1 MNFGTHLREAR
12 EKRGVSLRQIATS
25 TRISLSTLEALEN
38 NEIKKLPGGIFSRAF
53 VRSYAQEIGLDPDE
67 AVREFVHQFPLEHVT
82 AGSKSANDRVVA
94 HGEEG
99 VRKRQQQFSLAVTLA
114 ILIPIAALVV
124 YFVISSRRSSAADV
138 SRDASGPARSAV
150 DARASLPTAAQASPS
165 ATAGTAANTATGS
178 AVTAPQNTPANA
190 SANAGASAPTGS
202 NASAGAIP
210 ATEPLRLRI
219 APSGPCW
226 VRVSADGAIRHQK
239 LMQKDEVFEQDAKD
253 GFEVL
258 IGDAGTFR
266 YTINGRPGRAAG
278 ESGDVVV
285 ARITRATLA
294 NWLQPAR

>member
-25 TRISLSTLEALEN
+25 TRISIRTLEALEN

-67 AVREFVHQFPLEHVT
+67 AVREFVHQFPLEHVI

-99 VRKRQQQFSLAVTLA
+99 VRRRQQQFSLAVTLA

-124 YFVISSRRSSAADV
+124 YFVMSSRRSSASEGAV
-138 SRDASGPARSAV
+138 EAASPAASAP
-150 DARASLPTAAQASPS
+150 ASASASASLPTAQPSPAS
-165 ATAGTAANTATGS
+165 TASGALSPTAPANTKTAANANANTS
-178 AVTAPQNTPANA
+178 ATPAA
-190 SANAGASAPTGS
+190 SK
-202 NASAGAIP
+202 GAIP
-210 ATEPLRLRI
+210 ANEPLRLRI

-226 VRVSADGAIRHQK
+226 VRVKADGEIRHQK
-239 LMQKDEVFEQDAKD
+239 LMQKGEVFEQQATE

-258 IGDAGTFR
+258 VGDAGTFR
-266 YTINGRPGRAAG
+266 YTINDRPGRNIG
-278 ESGDVVV
+278 DPGDVIV
-285 ARITRATLA
+285 ARINRSTLENWVQATR
-294 NWLQPAR
+294 

>member
-1 MNFGTHLREAR
+1 MSFGTHLREAR

-25 TRISLSTLEALEN
+25 TRISIRTLEALEN

-82 AGSKSANDRVVA
+82 AGTKSANDRVVA
-94 HGEEG
+94 SGEEG
-99 VRKRQQQFSLAVTLA
+99 VRRRQQQVSLAVTLA

-124 YFVISSRRSSAADV
+124 YFVVSSRRSSAADGSIEAATTV
-138 SRDASGPARSAV
+138 QSG
-150 DARASLPTAAQASPS
+150 ARADSSLPTAQPSPS
-165 ATAGTAANTATGS
+165 STAGAALSPAAAGTNGRAAN
-178 AVTAPQNTPANA
+178 ANA
-190 SANAGASAPTGS
+190 STASGAAAIAP
-202 NASAGAIP
+202 N
-210 ATEPLRLRI
+210 EPLRLRI

-226 VRVSADGAIRHQK
+226 VRVSADGAVRHQK
-239 LMQKDEVFEQDAKD
+239 LMQKGEVFEHEAKD

-258 IGDAGTFR
+258 IGDAGTFH
-266 YTINGRPGRAAG
+266 YTINNRPGRITG

-285 ARITRATLA
+285 ARINRATLA

>member
-25 TRISLSTLEALEN
+25 TRISIRTLEALEN

-82 AGSKSANDRVVA
+82 AGTKSANDRVVA

-99 VRKRQQQFSLAVTLA
+99 VRRRQQQVSLAVTLA

-124 YFVISSRRSSAADV
+124 YFVISSRRSSAADGTIEA
-138 SRDASGPARSAV
+138 ASPARTE
-150 DARASLPTAAQASPS
+150 ARAGDAAGALPTAQPSPS
-165 ATAGTAANTATGS
+165 STAATALSPTAPHAIKPAANTATASNGTN
-178 AVTAPQNTPANA
+178 AAAIAAN
-190 SANAGASAPTGS
+190 
-202 NASAGAIP
+202 
-210 ATEPLRLRI
+210 EPLRLRI

-226 VRVSADGAIRHQK
+226 VRVRADGEIRHQK
-239 LMQKDEVFEQDAKD
+239 LMQKGEVFEHEAKD
-253 GFEVL
+253 AFEVL
-258 IGDAGTFR
+258 VGDAGTFR
-266 YTINGRPGRAAG
+266 YTINDRPGRTVG
-278 ESGDVVV
+278 ESGDVIV
-285 ARITRATLA
+285 ARINRTTLQ

>member
-38 NEIKKLPGGIFSRAF
+38 NEVKKLPGGIFSRAF

-124 YFVISSRRSSAADV
+124 YFVISSRRSSAA
-138 SRDASGPARSAV
+138 AGTIEEPAPARSE
-150 DARASLPTAAQASPS
+150 ARPGNAGGAPPTAQPSPS
-165 ATAGTAANTATGS
+165 STAAVALSPTAPHAIAPGAATAVTPSGAIAAN
-178 AVTAPQNTPANA
+178 
-190 SANAGASAPTGS
+190 
-202 NASAGAIP
+202 
-210 ATEPLRLRI
+210 EPLRLRI

-226 VRVSADGAIRHQK
+226 VRVSADGVIRQQK
-239 LMQKDEVFEQDAKD
+239 LMQKGEVFEQDAKD

-278 ESGDVVV
+278 EPGDVIV
-285 ARITRATLA
+285 ARITRATVA

>member
-12 EKRGVSLRQIATS
+12 ERRGVSLRQIATS
-25 TRISLSTLEALEN
+25 TRISIRTLEALEN

-82 AGSKSANDRVVA
+82 AGTKSDKDRVVA

-124 YFVISSRRSSAADV
+124 YFVISSRRSSAAE
-138 SRDASGPARSAV
+138 SSIASASTARS
-150 DARASLPTAAQASPS
+150 DAASATGSSLPTAQPSPS
-165 ATAGTAANTATGS
+165 STAGAALSPAAANAR
-178 AVTAPQNTPANA
+178 NA
-190 SANAGASAPTGS
+190 STAS
-202 NASAGAIP
+202 NASAAGAI
-210 ATEPLRLRI
+210 AANEPLRLRI
-219 APSGPCW
+219 APTGPCW
-226 VRVSADGAIRHQK
+226 VRVRADGEVRHQK
-239 LMQKDEVFEQDAKD
+239 LMQKGEVFEQDAKD

-258 IGDAGTFR
+258 IGDAGTFH
-266 YTINGRPGRAAG
+266 YTINNRPGRVTG

-285 ARITRATLA
+285 ARINRATLS

>member
-1 MNFGTHLREAR
+1 MTFGTHLREAR

-25 TRISLSTLEALEN
+25 TRISIRTLEALEN

-82 AGSKSANDRVVA
+82 AGTKSANDRVVA
-94 HGEEG
+94 TGEEG
-99 VRKRQQQFSLAVTLA
+99 VRRRQQQVSLAVTLA

-124 YFVISSRRSSAADV
+124 YFVVSSRRSSAADG
-138 SRDASGPARSAV
+138 SIEAASTAPSG
-150 DARASLPTAAQASPS
+150 ARAGSSLPTAQPSPS
-165 ATAGTAANTATGS
+165 STAGAALSPAAAGRTPAGTNGNAAN
-178 AVTAPQNTPANA
+178 ANA
-190 SANAGASAPTGS
+190 STASSASA
-202 NASAGAIP
+202 AAIAP
-210 ATEPLRLRI
+210 NEPLRLRI

-226 VRVSADGAIRHQK
+226 VRVSADGAIRQQK
-239 LMQKDEVFEQDAKD
+239 LMQKGEVFEHEAKD

-258 IGDAGTFR
+258 IGDAGTFH
-266 YTINGRPGRAAG
+266 YTINNRPGRITG

-285 ARITRATLA
+285 ARINRATLS

>member
-25 TRISLSTLEALEN
+25 TRISIRTLEALEN
-38 NEIKKLPGGIFSRAF
+38 NEIGKLPGGIFSRAF

-82 AGSKSANDRVVA
+82 AGTKSANDRVVE

-99 VRKRQQQFSLAVTLA
+99 VRRRQQQFSLAVTLA

-124 YFVISSRRSSAADV
+124 YFVISSRRSSAADGLV
-138 SRDASGPARSAV
+138 EAATTAETSARA
-150 DARASLPTAAQASPS
+150 DASLPTAQPSPS
-165 ATAGTAANTATGS
+165 STAGAALSPAAAAN
-178 AVTAPQNTPANA
+178 ANA
-190 SANAGASAPTGS
+190 PPSGAAAIAP
-202 NASAGAIP
+202 N
-210 ATEPLRLRI
+210 EPLRLRI
-219 APSGPCW
+219 EPSGPCW
-226 VRVSADGAIRHQK
+226 VRVSADGEIRHQK
-239 LMQKDEVFEQDAKD
+239 LMQKGEVFEHEAKD

-266 YTINGRPGRAAG
+266 YTINNRPGRITG

-285 ARITRATLA
+285 ARINRTTLQ
-294 NWLQPAR
+294 NWLQPGR

>member
-25 TRISLSTLEALEN
+25 TRISIRTLEALEN

-53 VRSYAQEIGLDPDE
+53 VRSYAQEIGIDPDE

-82 AGSKSANDRVVA
+82 AGTKSANDRVVA

-99 VRKRQQQFSLAVTLA
+99 VRRRQQQFSLAVTLA
-114 ILIPIAALVV
+114 ILIPLAALVV
-124 YFVISSRRSSAADV
+124 YFVISSRRSSAAAGTI
-138 SRDASGPARSAV
+138 DAASTAPV
-150 DARASLPTAAQASPS
+150 EARADNAGGALPTAQPSPS
-165 ATAGTAANTATGS
+165 STAAGALS
-178 AVTAPQNTPANA
+178 PAAPHAIKP
-190 SANAGASAPTGS
+190 SANTVAAS
-202 NASAGAIP
+202 NGAIAP
-210 ATEPLRLRI
+210 NEPLRLRI

-226 VRVSADGAIRHQK
+226 VRVRADGEIRHQK
-239 LMQKDEVFEQDAKD
+239 LMQKGEVFEHEAKD

-266 YTINGRPGRAAG
+266 YTINDRPGRATG

-285 ARITRATLA
+285 ARINRGTLA
-294 NWLQPAR
+294 NWLQPGR

>member
-25 TRISLSTLEALEN
+25 TRISIGTLEALEN
-38 NEIKKLPGGIFSRAF
+38 NDIKKLPGGIFSRAF
-53 VRSYAQEIGLDPDE
+53 VRSYAQEVGIDPDE

-82 AGSKSANDRVVA
+82 AGTKSANDRVVA

-99 VRKRQQQFSLAVTLA
+99 VRRRQQQFSLAVTLA

-124 YFVISSRRSSAADV
+124 YFVVSSRRSSAADV
-138 SRDASGPARSAV
+138 EAATTARSA
-150 DARASLPTAAQASPS
+150 ARADGVAEAGALPTAQPSPS
-165 ATAGTAANTATGS
+165 STAGAALSPVAASN
-178 AVTAPQNTPANA
+178 ANA
-190 SANAGASAPTGS
+190 KTSSTAVNAN
-202 NASAGAIP
+202 
-210 ATEPLRLRI
+210 EPLRLRI

-239 LMQKDEVFEQDAKD
+239 LMQKGEVFEHEAKD

-266 YTINGRPGRAAG
+266 YTINNRPGRTVG
-278 ESGDVVV
+278 ESGDVIV
-285 ARITRATLA
+285 ARINRATLA

>member
-25 TRISLSTLEALEN
+25 TRISLRTLEALEN

-82 AGSKSANDRVVA
+82 AGTKSANDRVVA

-99 VRKRQQQFSLAVTLA
+99 VRRRQQQVSLAVTLA

-124 YFVISSRRSSAADV
+124 YFVISSRRSAAADGTV
-138 SRDASGPARSAV
+138 DAASTARSE
-150 DARASLPTAAQASPS
+150 ARADNAGGALPTAQPSPS
-165 ATAGTAANTATGS
+165 STAASALSPTAPHAIKPAANTA
-178 AVTAPQNTPANA
+178 AAP
-190 SANAGASAPTGS
+190 S
-202 NASAGAIP
+202 GAIAP
-210 ATEPLRLRI
+210 DEPLRLRI

-226 VRVSADGAIRHQK
+226 VRVRADGEIRHEK
-239 LMQKDEVFEQDAKD
+239 LMQKGEVFEHESKD

-258 IGDAGTFR
+258 VGDAGTFR
-266 YTINGRPGRAAG
+266 YTINDRAGRTVG

-285 ARITRATLA
+285 ARINRGTLA
-294 NWLQPAR
+294 NWLQPAQ